1 MDDIYFSDKSKN
13 RQNRQNQ
20 NGNGGSS
27 PVRRSRDEY
36 SGKPLF
42 TEQGTKKKFVV
53 NIPEEELMVEPRS
66 RTPKGQPVS
75 SKHPRERMISDSN
88 HVEGEMPEYTPVQTS
103 SFDASLYSVQE
114 NELPE
119 YPHKSRNQYSKLS
132 YEEPHSRKQHPNP
145 PAPQHTAKNSKKKNK
160 KKKRTK
166 AKIIVAL
173 VCLFA
178 VCLLALFG
186 YGYYALGKVSHD
198 DFVRDNQYIDEG
210 SLMTSPDVK
219 NILFLGSDAR
229 GDVSGQRSDTMILF
243 SVNRKNHSVKMTSFL
258 RDSYVYIPSKGYHT
272 KLNAAFSYGG
282 PQLLIDTI
290 EYNYH
295 IKIDDYVLI
304 DFKAFQ
310 KLIDLMGGLTID
322 GVTEAEAKY
331 MRDVVKVVYI
341 KEGTNKMSGAASLWY
356 CRIRYLDNDFRRTER
371 QRKVIN
377 AIMKQALKT
386 SPDKLNKI
394 VNKVLPMISTSMDR
408 NDLIPLGFNTVFNIV
423 VGENEQHQVPAD
435 GTWTNTRIN
444 GQDVLKMDMD
454 KNISLL
460 KDFLY

>member
-13 RQNRQNQ
+13 RQNQSRN
-20 NGNGGSS
+20 NGNS
-27 PVRRSRDEY
+27 PDRKSRDEY
-36 SGKPLF
+36 SGEPLF

-53 NIPEEELMVEPRS
+53 NIPEEELMAEPRS

-75 SKHPRERMISDSN
+75 SKHQRERMISESS

-103 SFDASLYSVQE
+103 DFDASQYSVPE
-114 NELPE
+114 NELPQ

-132 YEEPHSRKQHPNP
+132 YDEPQGHKKHSNP
-145 PAPQHTAKNSKKKNK
+145 PQHMAKK

-166 AKIIVAL
+166 AKLIVSL
-173 VCLFA
+173 VCILA

-198 DFVRDNQYIDEG
+198 KDFVRDNKYIDES

-229 GDVSGQRSDTMILF
+229 GDVTGQRSDTMILF
-243 SVNRKNHSVKMTSFL
+243 SVDRKHHSVKMTSFL

-290 EYNYH
+290 EYNFH
-295 IKIDDYVLI
+295 VKIDDYVLI
-304 DFKAFQ
+304 DFRAFK
-310 KLIDLMGGLTID
+310 KLVDLMGGLTIE
-322 GVTEAEAKY
+322 GVTKEEAEY
-331 MRDVVKVVYI
+331 MRDVVKIVYI
-341 KEGTNKMSGAASLWY
+341 KEGKNKMSGAASLWY

-377 AIMKQALKT
+377 ALMKQALKT
-386 SPDKLNKI
+386 SPDKLFKI
-394 VNKVLPMISTSMDR
+394 VNKVLPMITTSMDR
-408 NDLIPLGFNTVFNIV
+408 NDLIPLGFNTVFNFV
-423 VGENEQHQVPAD
+423 VGKNTQHQVPAD
-435 GTWTNTRIN
+435 DTWTNARIN
-444 GQDVLKMDMD
+444 GADVLKMDMD

-460 KDFLY
+460 NDFLY